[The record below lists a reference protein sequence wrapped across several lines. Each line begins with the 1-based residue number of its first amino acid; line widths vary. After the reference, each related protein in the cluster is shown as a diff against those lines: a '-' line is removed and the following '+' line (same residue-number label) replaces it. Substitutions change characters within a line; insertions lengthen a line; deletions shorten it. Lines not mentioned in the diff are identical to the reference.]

1 LTYKLRK
8 DHPATVEL
16 RRAIRSI
23 PELLDADR
31 IRNEEVVARLNTLYS
46 VRFPNAS
53 PARRKMVARV
63 NYETLTGLLDAY
75 GDDITHDKSFYT
87 EVASMIVAHMKT
99 LEN

>member
-1 LTYKLRK
+1 
-8 DHPATVEL
+8 
-16 RRAIRSI
+16 
-23 PELLDADR
+23 
-31 IRNEEVVARLNTLYS
+31 